1 MISHPSLCVIARSP
15 SHWILIVAG
24 LITLMPTEFSR
35 AADEA
40 RSSVTPLT
48 VDIEQVSSQ
57 RKYAIGKA
65 EMGGQPYIDRKFAVR
80 TISDGLSGQIMIQ
93 TSNEDDYVEAL
104 DHLIFTL
111 SAPATVFVGLDL
123 RGSKT
128 PGWMSEWKLTED
140 TLATDEVGYRVFRR
154 DYPSGKV
161 TLGGNERKVTGCSC
175 NYVVIVVPVELPP
188 KDVPTFPVADFAEK
202 VQPLLQ
208 QKCVTCHGPDLQEG
222 GLRLDIRRRAMLG
235 GDTAVGI
242 RPGFSE
248 SSELIARVVS
258 ADEKQRMP
266 QGDGPLTDAEISL
279 LKHWI
284 DAGAIWPEEHAGR
297 EEAPDHWSFR
307 PISRPDVP
315 VVHRKDWVRTPI
327 DAFILSGLE
336 QAGLEPSPEAD
347 RRTAIR
353 RLSLDLLGLP
363 PTPAEVQDYVNDQ
376 RPDAWEQLV
385 NRLLESPHYGE
396 RWGKHWLDLAR
407 FAESDG
413 YENDVPRP
421 HVWRYRDWVIRA
433 FNDDL
438 PFDQFTIQQLA
449 GDLLENA
456 QPEERIATA
465 FHRHTLHNG
474 AGGADAEEFRSKAVK
489 DRTAVTGAIWLGL
502 TLNCA
507 ECHTHKYDPIAHREY
522 YSLYAFFNNCDH
534 SAEGD
539 VPTLKAAERVTR
551 VHQRGS
557 FLDPGA
563 EVDPGVPAFL
573 PELISRSG
581 KPDRLDLAR
590 WLVSP
595 EQPLTAR
602 VAVNHIWQHLF
613 GQGLVSTPENY
624 GRKGELP
631 THPELLDWLSAEF
644 AGLSGEEAV
653 LPAWSRKSLIR
664 LIVNSSVYRQSS
676 VQPETVPA
684 VDPDNR
690 LLWRQHRFRLEAEVV
705 RDLAL
710 AASGLLQRDI
720 GGPSIQP
727 PLPKGL
733 SQLSELK
740 NERFQESSGSP
751 HRRGLYVHMQRTFPY
766 PMFAT
771 FDAPDGNFCAMSRD
785 RSTTPLQ
792 ALTLLNDPALDEC
805 ARALGRQL
813 LAATLSEQGRVEHGF
828 GLCLARPPHP
838 AEQAV
843 IQQLIEEQRRG
854 GAGEEAIWFGV
865 ARTLLNLD
873 ETITRE

>member
-1 MISHPSLCVIARSP
+1 MTSNQYPYVIDCSSIR
-15 SHWILIVAG
+15 WILIAAG
-24 LITLMPTEFSR
+24 LISFMPVAFSR
-35 AADEA
+35 AADGTIPPA
-40 RSSVTPLT
+40 SPLKLA
-48 VDIEQVSSQ
+48 IEQVSSQ
-57 RKYAIGKA
+57 RRYVVGKA
-65 EMGGQPYIDRKFAVR
+65 EMDGQLYIDRNFALR
-80 TISDGLSGQIMIQ
+80 MISDGLSGQIMIQ
-93 TSNEDDYVEAL
+93 TSNEDDYIEAP
-104 DHLIFTL
+104 DHLIFDL

-128 PGWMSEWKLTED
+128 PGWMSEWKFTEE
-140 TLATDEVGYRVFRR
+140 TLATDEVGYRVYRR
-154 DYPSGKV
+154 DYPAGKV
-161 TLGGNERKVTGCSC
+161 TLGGNERTTTGCSC
-175 NYVVIVVPVELPP
+175 NYVVIVVPVELPQ
-188 KDVPTFPVADFAEK
+188 KDVPPFPVADFAEK
-202 VQPLLQ
+202 VLPLLQ
-208 QKCVTCHGPDLQEG
+208 QKCVMCHGPHLQEG
-222 GLRLDIRRRAMLG
+222 GLRLDVRRRAMFG
-235 GDTAVGI
+235 GDAAVAI

-266 QGDGPLTDAEISL
+266 QGDGSLTDAEILL

-284 DAGAIWPEEHAGR
+284 DAGAVWPDELAGR
-297 EEAPDHWSFR
+297 EDAPDHWSFR
-307 PISRPDVP
+307 PIRMPDVP
-315 VVHRKDWVRTPI
+315 VVNRKDWVRTPI
-327 DAFILSGLE
+327 DAFIMSGLE

-353 RLSLDLLGLP
+353 RLFLDLLGLP
-363 PTPAEVQDYVNDQ
+363 PTPVEVQDFVDDQ
-376 RPDAWEQLV
+376 RLDAWEQLV
-385 NRLLESPHYGE
+385 DRLLESPHYGE

-413 YENDVPRP
+413 YENDNPRP

-456 QPEERIATA
+456 QSDHRIATA
-465 FHRHTLHNG
+465 FHRNTLHNG

-507 ECHTHKYDPIAHREY
+507 ECHSHKYDPIAHREY
-522 YSLYAFFNNCDH
+522 YGLYAFFNNCDH
-534 SAEGD
+534 SVEGD
-539 VPTLKAAERVTR
+539 VPTLKAVERVTR
-551 VHQRGS
+551 VHRRGS

-563 EVDPGVPAFL
+563 VVDPGVPAFL
-573 PELISRSG
+573 PELTSRSG

-613 GQGLVSTPENY
+613 GEGLVPTPENY
-624 GRKGELP
+624 GLKGELP
-631 THPELLDWLSAEF
+631 THPELLDWLAAEF

-664 LIVNSSVYRQSS
+664 LIVNSAVYRQSS
-676 VQPETVPA
+676 AQSETVPA
-684 VDPDNR
+684 GDPDNR

-720 GGPSIQP
+720 GGLSIQP

-740 NERFQESSGSP
+740 NEKFQESSGSP

-771 FDAPDGNFCAMSRD
+771 FDGPDGNFCAMSRD

-813 LAATLSEQGRVEHGF
+813 LTVTQDEQGRVEHGF
-828 GLCLARPPHP
+828 ALCLARSPHP
-838 AEQAV
+838 AEQTV
-843 IQQLIEEQRRG
+843 IQQLIEEQRRS
-854 GAGEEAIWFGV
+854 GAGEEAVWFGV
-865 ARTLLNLD
+865 ARALLNLD